1 MAGVMKLSIKEAT
14 ELANLIEEDGGNASS
29 LRAAISNITKKS
41 VGLQTIAANEIS
53 DEEYIEALREQSP
66 IEHGDGLE
74 CMVCHDKFD
83 QLVSG
88 TCEAC
93 FRQWALSTKKR

>member
-14 ELANLIEEDGGNASS
+14 EPTDLIEEDGGNASS

-53 DEEYIEALREQSP
+53 DEEYVEALREQSP
-66 IEHGDGLE
+66 L
-74 CMVCHDKFD
+74 K
-83 QLVSG
+83 VSS
-88 TCEAC
+88 
-93 FRQWALSTKKR
+93 QNH